1 MKQEIQYKEEEEI
14 IYIKAA
20 GNITANNC
28 YILRKRIFDR
38 LEKDPPVK
46 EIYADLSDCSYM
58 DSTFIGIL
66 IGINKKFK
74 NAYGKKINI
83 VCPSMECCKLFE
95 GLGISKLLHME
106 DSTITLPQDM
116 ELISQHRKPSTYM
129 LLNAHDDL
137 METSD
142 ENKSKF
148 KLLKDI
154 LEKKLKHEK

>member
-20 GNITANNC
+20 GHITANNC
-28 YILRKRIFDR
+28 HILRKRIFER
-38 LEKDPPVK
+38 LDTDPPVK
-46 EIYADLSDCSYM
+46 EIYADLADCSYM

-74 NAYGKKINI
+74 QSCGKKINI

-106 DSTITLPQDM
+106 DTNVNLPQDM
-116 ELISQHRKPSTYM
+116 EIISQHRKPSADM
-129 LLNAHDDL
+129 LLNAHEEL
-137 METSD
+137 MKISD
-142 ENKSKF
+142 ENK
-148 KLLKDI
+148 
-154 LEKKLKHEK
+154 